1 MRYRVTM
8 KNGEIHEFN
17 SPFMKDSLR
26 KSMNLPLTATIEL
39 LQETSNDQPQTSDLR
54 ETETQ
59 A

>member
-39 LQETSNDQPQTSDLR
+39 LQEKDHDQPQTSDIR
-54 ETETQ
+54 EAQT
-59 A
+59 